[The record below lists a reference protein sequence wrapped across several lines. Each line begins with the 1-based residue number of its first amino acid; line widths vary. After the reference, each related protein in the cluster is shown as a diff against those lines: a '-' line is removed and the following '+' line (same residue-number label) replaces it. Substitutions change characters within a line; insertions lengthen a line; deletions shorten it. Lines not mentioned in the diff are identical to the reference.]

1 MTNQHFLSVVLPEW
15 LLMAPTGMWYKSNT
29 LPPLAEKKVEI
40 DPFFPMN
47 NHGLLDTN
55 ANRKTGSRRSHER
68 CSAICGVLN
77 KAFKPGKS
85 IKMYL
90 VKKKKQTSDNLL
102 TTPRLSSFI
111 AKPCSFP

>member
-55 ANRKTGSRRSHER
+55 ANRKTGSRRSHQR

-90 VKKKKQTSDNLL
+90 VKKKNKHL
-102 TTPRLSSFI
+102 TT
-111 AKPCSFP
+111 C